1 MTPKIGIAVRNNCHF
16 SINRFAAFDGYTDA
30 MKRITAIADRA
41 SLPALKLLA
50 ALNVM
55 FLVLF
60 FAVALL
66 LAGPARAQAPAC
78 TGSDMLADLAKRDPS
93 LLAKMEAEA
102 KKTLNG
108 EGLLW
113 KLEKPGSEP
122 SWLYGTMHVTDPRVT
137 TLEPAAQK
145 AFEASRTMVMET
157 TDVLDQ
163 NAMLAGLMAQPDLM
177 MFTDGTTLTSLLSP
191 DDAKVVDAALQARGI
206 PPASVAKMKPWMLS
220 SMVALP
226 ACELTRK
233 AGGAPVL
240 DVLLAQQAKAAGKT
254 VKGLESAADQLR
266 AMASL
271 PMEFHVQG
279 LVETLKLG
287 DRMDDVIETMVILYQ
302 RGDTGMFWPLFR
314 NALPSDSSEDQGYAA
329 FEAAM
334 VTARNKTMV
343 ERGAPIL
350 AEGGAFMA
358 VGALHL
364 PGPDGLVELFR
375 KAGFTVTVADR

>member
-1 MTPKIGIAVRNNCHF
+1 
-16 SINRFAAFDGYTDA
+16 
-30 MKRITAIADRA
+30 MKRFVAFADRA
-41 SLPALKLLA
+41 SLVSLKLLA
-50 ALNVM
+50 AFNVL
-55 FLVLF
+55 FFILF
-60 FAVALL
+60 FAVAFL
-66 LAGPARAQAPAC
+66 LATQARAQAPVC
-78 TGSDMLADLAKRDPS
+78 TGSDMLADLAKSDPA
-93 LLAKMEAEA
+93 LLERIEAEA
-102 KKTLNG
+102 KKTVNG

-113 KLEKPGSEP
+113 KLEKPGREP

-137 TLEPAAQK
+137 TLEAAAQK
-145 AFEASRTMVMET
+145 AFDASETFVMET

-163 NAMLAGLMAQPDLM
+163 KAMLAGLMQQPDLM
-177 MFTDGTTLTSLLSP
+177 MFTDSTTLRSLLSAE
-191 DDAKVVDAALQARGI
+191 DAKIVNAALEARGI

-240 DVLLAQQAKAAGKT
+240 DILLAQQAKAAGKE

-271 PMEFHVQG
+271 PMQFHIQG

-287 DRMDDVIETMVILYQ
+287 DRMDDVIETMVVLYQ
-302 RGDTGMFWPLFR
+302 RGETGKFWPLFR
-314 NALPSDSSEDQGYAA
+314 NALPSSSTSEAEGYGA
-329 FEAAM
+329 FEQAM
-334 VTARNKTMV
+334 VVARNKTMV

-375 KAGFTVTVADR
+375 KAGFTVSVADR